1 MEVEVIDS
9 LDLFHANELEVELC
23 RLPSGEEVIR
33 FVDCTG
39 KPPIIYKWCFE
50 AAVKWLAERKP

>member
-1 MEVEVIDS
+1 MNIDVIDS
-9 LDLFHANELEVELC
+9 HELFPASELEVEIC
-23 RLPSGEEVIR
+23 RLPSGEDVIR

-50 AAVKWLAERKP
+50 DALHWLASRAP